1 MAIVTR
7 KYVLGLAWL
16 LLGLLN
22 SCGPPLY
29 FATHQTQQ
37 ITRLEK
43 AGDVQLQV
51 AGQVDL
57 GILQLYQAEAEV
69 AVSRF
74 MAVRGSLL
82 RGTDNLTF
90 NNDIVVNASARQIGL
105 GGFYALPSPNFRG
118 ASWLGYA
125 NGSISNVNNNVFSG
139 LFVPS
144 SEIETFN
151 RYERL
156 FVEQQLRYSLQ
167 GIDFFG
173 SLTLGASQ
181 IYDLRY
187 VSTVAEGNSYDFQ
200 VKRQENQPLAPFGI
214 FGFGISGGSP
224 NLRVHLR
231 VDQWFGRGA
240 FQISAVYP
248 TFISS
253 GFSWRLQP
261 LK

>member
-1 MAIVTR
+1 MATVTR
-7 KYVLGLAWL
+7 PYASSLAWL
-16 LLGLLN
+16 LLGLLH

-29 FATHQTQQ
+29 FATHQAQQ
-37 ITRLEK
+37 ITRLEQ

-51 AGQVDL
+51 SGQLDL
-57 GILQLYQAEAEV
+57 GIQQLYQAEAEV
-69 AVSRF
+69 AVGRYL
-74 MAVRGSLL
+74 AVRGGLL
-82 RGTDNLTF
+82 RGTDNLAL
-90 NNDIVVNASARQIGL
+90 NNDIAVNAAARQMGL
-105 GGFYALPSPNFRG
+105 GGFYALPFPNVRG

-125 NGSISNVNNNVFSG
+125 NGSISNVNNAVFSG

-156 FVEQQLRYSLQ
+156 FVEQQLRYTLQ
-167 GIDFFG
+167 GVDFFG
-173 SLTLGASQ
+173 SLTLGTSQ

-187 VSTVAEGNSYDFQ
+187 VSTVTEGSSYDFQ
-200 VKRQENQPLAPFGI
+200 LKRQESQPFAPFGI
-214 FGFGISGGSP
+214 VGFGISGGSP

-231 VDQWFGRGA
+231 IDQWFGRGA

-248 TFISS
+248 TFIST

-261 LK
+261 FK